1 MNSYIHWRG
10 RKRKRRGEEKG
21 AQGGNENP
29 VCCLSPWPL
38 EQDGTLLQTHP
49 LFKAGQLRTIC
60 KIQDSRTYQDVPTE
74 EGRPVS
80 FARKTIHI
88 CLGTVV
94 PLMWNNVYISV
105 RTQIELPL
113 IVAAFY
119 QALLLT
125 LDSAFLR
132 ASHLNSA
139 SVGKSQYICK
149 HVHRNS

>member
-1 MNSYIHWRG
+1 M
-10 RKRKRRGEEKG
+10 
-21 AQGGNENP
+21 
-29 VCCLSPWPL
+29 
-38 EQDGTLLQTHP
+38 
-49 LFKAGQLRTIC
+49 
-60 KIQDSRTYQDVPTE
+60 
-74 EGRPVS
+74 S